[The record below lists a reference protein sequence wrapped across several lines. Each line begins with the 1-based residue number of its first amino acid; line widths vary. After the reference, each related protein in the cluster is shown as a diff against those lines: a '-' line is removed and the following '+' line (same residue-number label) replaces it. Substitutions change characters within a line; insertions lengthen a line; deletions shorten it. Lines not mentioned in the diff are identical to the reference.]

1 MIRDKKI
8 KNGQLI
14 VDLAGPEGNAF
25 VLIGYA
31 QEWGKSLGYSKDKI
45 QGIISEMMSG
55 DYEHLLQVIDREFGD
70 YVIFER

>member
-8 KNGQLI
+8 KNDQLI
-14 VDLAGPEGNAF
+14 VDLTGPAGNAF

-31 QEWGKSLGYSKDKI
+31 KEWGKSLGYSKDKI
-45 QGIISEMMSG
+45 QEITSEMMSG